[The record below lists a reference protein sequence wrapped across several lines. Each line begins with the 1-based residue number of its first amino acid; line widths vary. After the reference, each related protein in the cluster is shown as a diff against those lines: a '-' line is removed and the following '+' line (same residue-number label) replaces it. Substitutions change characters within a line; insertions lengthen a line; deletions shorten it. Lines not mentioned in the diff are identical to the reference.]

1 MHTYPSKGY
10 SFVWKLVLE
19 KPIHFQYL
27 GSEQQAIQNLPQNLM
42 AFL

>member
-10 SFVWKLVLE
+10 PFVWQEVLE
-19 KPIHFQYL
+19 KLIGFLYL
-27 GSEQQAIQNLPQNLM
+27 GSEQQAVQNLPQNLM